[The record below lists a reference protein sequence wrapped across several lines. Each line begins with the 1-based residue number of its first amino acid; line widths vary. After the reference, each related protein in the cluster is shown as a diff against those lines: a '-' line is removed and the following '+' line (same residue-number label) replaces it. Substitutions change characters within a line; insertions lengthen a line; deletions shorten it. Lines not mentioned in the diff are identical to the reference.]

1 MTQKKHEFKFLS
13 DLVYGEFPYSRYVKA
28 NVVNEFT
35 RSDAKIYILEQEI

>member
-1 MTQKKHEFKFLS
+1 MQIPIADILWLKFLLPHS
-13 DLVYGEFPYSRYVKA
+13 IQIFTRK